1 MKNVNAARLTYSSDS
16 KRMFSEF
23 VDRINGIYEDLNNY
37 KDKATIEFSL
47 SEDYDFYEIWLE
59 IDYEREETEEEK
71 IARETKEHQEKLR
84 LETQERNVFLRL
96 KQKYEGP

>member
-1 MKNVNAARLTYSSDS
+1 MKITNSARLIYSNGSR
-16 KRMFSEF
+16 KMFSEF
-23 VDRINGIYEDLNNY
+23 VDRINGIYEDLDNY

-71 IARETKEHQEKLR
+71 IAREKKEHQERLR
-84 LETQERNVFLRL
+84 IETQERNMFLRL
-96 KQKYEGP
+96 KQKYEGL

>member
-1 MKNVNAARLTYSSDS
+1 MKNVNAARLIYSNGTR
-16 KRMFSEF
+16 KMFSEF
-23 VDRINGIYEDLNNY
+23 VDRINGIYEDLSNY

-71 IARETKEHQEKLR
+71 MEKERKENLERLR
-84 LETQERNVFLRL
+84 IETQELNMFLRL
-96 KQKYEGP
+96 KQKYEGD